1 MSVHSQQLLLRRLKD
16 QERRCCLPGRPYSWT
31 EMKAAL
37 ATPAFAASLNTVMFE
52 SPHIFCMKS
61 LEPNAPKQLM
71 TPTAPCS

>member
-1 MSVHSQQLLLRRLKD
+1 
-16 QERRCCLPGRPYSWT
+16 
-31 EMKAAL
+31 MKAAL